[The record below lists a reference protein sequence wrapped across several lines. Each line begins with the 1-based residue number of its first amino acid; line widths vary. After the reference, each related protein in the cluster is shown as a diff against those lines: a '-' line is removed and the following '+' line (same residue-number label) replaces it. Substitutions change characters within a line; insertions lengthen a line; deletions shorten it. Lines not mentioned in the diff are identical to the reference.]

1 MEDILMSLNNKIKK
15 IAADIAGKLTNIRR
29 DIHSYPELGFEE
41 KRTCQKITGI
51 LKNIGLDKV
60 LSPVAGTGVIGL
72 LWGAKG
78 KGKTVAL
85 RADIDALPIQEE
97 SAVPYKSHNAGV
109 MHACGHDAHIAM
121 CLGAAMILKRFQDEI
136 KGRVKFI
143 FQPAEERLDGA
154 RRMIR
159 AGCLENPKVDAIFA
173 LHVIPELD
181 FRTVSCAAGPVF
193 AAADRFK
200 IEITGRGGH
209 GAYHFK
215 CIDPVLVANEI
226 YSGLQSIERSLKGTD
241 ARVISVCSVHG
252 GSAFNI
258 IPDNVVMEGT
268 VRTFDKRVQAT
279 IIRRMREIVAGICS
293 AHGAKWKINYEKG
306 VPATVNDKKMDML
319 FRASARELN
328 IPVGITL
335 PSMGGE
341 DFSYYLQLVPGAIA
355 QIGIRT
361 GKNYP
366 PLHNSRFDA
375 DDRIL
380 SLGTA
385 LLAKC
390 ALSALKI
397 L

>member
-1 MEDILMSLNNKIKK
+1 MSLNSKIQK
-15 IAADIAGKLTNIRR
+15 ISADIAGKLANIRR
-29 DIHSYPELGFEE
+29 DIHSYPELGFKE
-41 KRTCQKITGI
+41 KRTCRKITGI
-51 LKNIGLDKV
+51 LKKIGLDKV
-60 LSPVAGTGVIGL
+60 LSPVARTGVIGL
-72 LWGAKG
+72 LSGTKG
-78 KGKTVAL
+78 NGKTIAL

-97 SAVPYKSHNAGV
+97 NNLPYKSRNAGV

-121 CLGAAMILKRFQDEI
+121 CLGATMILKRLQGEI
-136 KGRVKFI
+136 KGQVKFI

-154 RRMIR
+154 ARMIR
-159 AGCLENPKVDAIFA
+159 AGALERPKVDAIFA

-181 FRTVSCAAGPVF
+181 FGTVSCAAGPVF

-258 IPDNVVMEGT
+258 IPDRVVMEGT
-268 VRTFDKRVQAT
+268 VRTFEKRVQAT

-306 VPATVNDKKMDML
+306 VPATVNDKRLAQL
-319 FRASARELN
+319 FCKAARESGTPCVTT
-328 IPVGITL
+328 I

-341 DFSYYLQLVPGAIA
+341 DFSYYQKLVPGAIA

-361 GKNYP
+361 GKNFP
-366 PLHNSRFDA
+366 ALHNNRFDA
-375 DDRIL
+375 GDRIL
-380 SLGTA
+380 PLGAA

-390 ALSALKI
+390 ALLALETR
-397 L
+397 